1 MKTLILAV
9 AALLAS
15 QMLAEPVEFVGY
27 ITIGSDRHFILYD
40 AKTKESSLWM
50 KLGQEWHGYTPASF
64 DAKKENLTVKS
75 SASDL
80 VLCLR
85 DSKVRAVQSVM
96 APGMGSY
103 KLVDGTMVYGPD
115 AKLRLRNDLISS
127 PSGLMV
133 SDIEQTIVAGDLLIE
148 RPDGSVIKVANGVV
162 TSKDGATSIRGQSME
177 ILVPPATSATAPAA
191 REAHQP

>member
-1 MKTLILAV
+1 
-9 AALLAS
+9 
-15 QMLAEPVEFVGY
+15 
-27 ITIGSDRHFILYD
+27 
-40 AKTKESSLWM
+40 
-50 KLGQEWHGYTPASF
+50 
-64 DAKKENLTVKS
+64 
-75 SASDL
+75 
-80 VLCLR
+80 
-85 DSKVRAVQSVM
+85 
-96 APGMGSY
+96 
-103 KLVDGTMVYGPD
+103 MVYGPD

-191 REAHQP
+191 QEAHQP